1 MNSVIPPKQQQ
12 SSLIRFVL
20 ALLLLSGLTLGQTGA
35 SQSRSRLESVTRQLT
50 DSAFN
55 GRAFKTDGGR
65 KAAEFIAAQFREAG
79 LKPAG
84 RDFLQPI
91 AGGGQNVAGLIAGR
105 QDEFVLIG
113 AHYDAFGGQFV
124 GAMDNATSIA
134 VMIELAWAFAKSP
147 PNRGVLFV
155 AFDGGEQLQAGAKF
169 YAEHPLIPFAKTTA
183 AIHLSGFGGGWSE
196 QLYESL
202 YVIGTEF
209 SPQLA
214 QAITKQKRG
223 ETHLALMGEDVTRF
237 FGGEHFTPTIKQM
250 GQVPAITITNGV
262 HYAYHSKADTA
273 NRVNFAALEKH
284 LIALNRV
291 ITEIANTSGRIE
303 RQAAPS
309 YDTDEVAE
317 WQRLL
322 TALRENVI
330 KVAANQAGQAKID
343 EALLELKRFKG
354 SPVQDVKA
362 REAVILRAASIC
374 FYIANPNGVE
384 FNSMLDAARTA
395 EQRGDRT
402 QAAAAYQKLLKF
414 LEDEYRRD
422 DETIR
427 ELRARLSKF
436 NTT

>member
-1 MNSVIPPKQQQ
+1 MNSVIPPKQQHFR
-12 SSLIRFVL
+12 LIPFVL
-20 ALLLLSGLTLGQTGA
+20 AFTLLSGLAPGQTGGA
-35 SQSRSRLESVTRQLT
+35 SQSRAQLETVTRKLT
-50 DSAFN
+50 DSAFG
-55 GRAFKTDGGR
+55 GRVFKTEGGR

-124 GAMDNATSIA
+124 GAMDNATGVA
-134 VMIELAWAFAKSP
+134 LMIELARQFAKSP
-147 PNRGVLFV
+147 PRRGVLFV
-155 AFDGGEQLQAGAKF
+155 AFDGGEQQQAGAKF
-169 YAEHPLIPFAKTTA
+169 YAEQPLIPIAKTA
-183 AIHLSGFGGGWSE
+183 AVTHLSGFGGGWSE
-196 QLYESL
+196 QLYDTL
-202 YVIGTEF
+202 YVIGAEF

-214 QAITKQKRG
+214 QAATKHKRDA
-223 ETHLALMGEDVTRF
+223 THLALIGRDVTRF
-237 FGGEHFTPTIKQM
+237 FGGEHFGPTFK
-250 GQVPAITITNGV
+250 QVPAVTITNGV
-262 HYAYHSKADTA
+262 HYAYHSKADTP

-284 LIALNRV
+284 VVALNRV
-291 ITEIANTSGRIE
+291 ITEIANTPGKIE
-303 RQAAPS
+303 RQPTPG
-309 YDTDEVAE
+309 YDADEVAE
-317 WQRLL
+317 WQRTL

-354 SPVQDVKA
+354 SPVQDAKA
-362 REAVILRAASIC
+362 REGVILRAASIC

-384 FNSMLDAARTA
+384 FNSILDAARTA
-395 EQRGDRT
+395 EQRGDRA

-422 DETIR
+422 DQTVNEF
-427 ELRARLSKF
+427 RARLTRLQTK
-436 NTT
+436 